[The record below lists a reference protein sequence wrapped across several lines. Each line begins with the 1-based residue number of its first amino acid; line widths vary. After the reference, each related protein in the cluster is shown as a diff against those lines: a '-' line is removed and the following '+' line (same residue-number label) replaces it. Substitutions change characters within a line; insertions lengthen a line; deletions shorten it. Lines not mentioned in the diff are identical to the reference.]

1 AGEIADQTLASLL
14 DLEGLSQRVLA
25 EIHEIQ
31 SADSWGSFWSG
42 WKLKTES
49 VWRKEL
55 FVIDDRAFRVGG
67 LLRSGILFA
76 FVLGIASFLQ
86 RILRRTVF
94 RHLCDNAASTET
106 SIDDILLAVVRQTHR
121 TIVVV
126 LALYAALRSLP
137 LSESMAGWLDSIAI
151 IAIVFQVATWGS
163 VAFQDFIERTKRRRV
178 QEDPSS
184 VSAFGLMGFF
194 GRVAI
199 WTVALL
205 ITLDNL
211 GFEITALVA
220 GLGVGGIAIAFALQ
234 SILGDI
240 FCSIAILLDKPF
252 VVGDFIIVQDMLGS
266 VENIGIK
273 TTRLRSLSGEQIVFS
288 NADLLSSRIR
298 NFKRMYERR
307 VLFSFGVVY
316 ETDLDNVEAIP
327 GIVREIIESID
338 KTRFDRAHFKEYGD
352 FALNYE
358 VVYYVLDADYNVYMD
373 IQQEINIRLFREFK
387 ERDIHFAYP
396 TRELIVRSSSLTTSM
411 PSEPGEGDWGNA
423 EG

>member
-1 AGEIADQTLASLL
+1 
-14 DLEGLSQRVLA
+14 
-25 EIHEIQ
+25 
-31 SADSWGSFWSG
+31 
-42 WKLKTES
+42 
-49 VWRKEL
+49 
-55 FVIDDRAFRVGG
+55 
-67 LLRSGILFA
+67 
-76 FVLGIASFLQ
+76 
-86 RILRRTVF
+86 
-94 RHLCDNAASTET
+94 
-106 SIDDILLAVVRQTHR
+106 
-121 TIVVV
+121 
-126 LALYAALRSLP
+126 
-137 LSESMAGWLDSIAI
+137 
-151 IAIVFQVATWGS
+151 
-163 VAFQDFIERTKRRRV
+163 
-178 QEDPSS
+178 
-184 VSAFGLMGFF
+184 
-194 GRVAI
+194 
-199 WTVALL
+199 
-205 ITLDNL
+205 
-211 GFEITALVA
+211 
-220 GLGVGGIAIAFALQ
+220 AFALQ

-396 TRELIVRSSSLTTSM
+396 TRELIVRNSSLTTSM
-411 PSEPGEGDWGNA
+411 PSAPEEENWGNA